1 MPCRNEAVE
10 QKMADAENV
19 QGLTNDTAD
28 MGYAQ
33 ALKYGQDLAR
43 LFTLEKAKRHE
54 LELANQKLQAIVGTA
69 PNGLAVINET
79 MTIVEANPCFEA
91 LVEQKGNCAGR
102 LLTDVLPSPE
112 LAAALEIAS
121 REGTHMTEVE
131 VVLDKPLNRTL
142 HVGGA
147 PLTAGDTQGW
157 VISLHDLTERKRLDG
172 LKEEFINIA
181 AHELRTPLAII
192 LGYTSVL
199 RESMQD
205 SDDPVAVTSIEA
217 VIRAASQLK
226 IVINEIVEFAA
237 ARSRTASD
245 VNIDSFDLW
254 EMLRHTAN
262 SISHQAGFKGVD
274 IAVQAAEGKLMVTGD
289 RVMLAQAI
297 GYLLENAVKFNRPGG
312 HVYVRAFQKNSQTVL
327 EIEDTGIG
335 IPHAELEKIFDAF
348 YQVEEHMTRA
358 EGGLGM
364 GLTMAKRSVE
374 LHGGQ
379 ISVESSLGQGSCF
392 RVTLPTSGAPMPIP
406 LQSRVDA
413 AHQQTLAY
421 GHDLA
426 RIFVAHQTL
435 IRRLSQIS
443 QLGGELVG
451 HLERLPAL
459 DTAEEKDTL
468 LDEVRAL
475 AAKIADGARDGER
488 EKITR

>member
-1 MPCRNEAVE
+1 
-10 QKMADAENV
+10 MADEENA
-19 QGLTNDTAD
+19 QGLTNDVAD
-28 MGYAQ
+28 LGYAQ

-43 LFTLEKAKRHE
+43 LFTLEKAKRRE

-69 PNGLAVINET
+69 PNGLAVLDESG
-79 MTIVEANPCFEA
+79 TIVETNPRFEV
-91 LVEQKGNCAGR
+91 LVEQKGNCLGR
-102 LLTDVLPSPE
+102 LLTDVLPSQE
-112 LAAALEIAS
+112 LAAALEVAS
-121 REGTHMTEVE
+121 RERTHLTEVE
-131 VVLDKPLNRTL
+131 VALGKPLNRTL
-142 HVGGA
+142 HVIGA
-147 PLTAGDTQGW
+147 PLAAGDDQGW

-226 IVINEIVEFAA
+226 IVINEMVEFAA
-237 ARSRTASD
+237 ARNRTAGD
-245 VNIDSFDLW
+245 VSIDSFDLW
-254 EMLRHTAN
+254 EVIRHTVN
-262 SISHQAGFKGVD
+262 SISHQSGFKGVD
-274 IAVQAAEGKLMVTGD
+274 IAVQAAQGQLMVTGD

-297 GYLLENAVKFNRPGG
+297 GHLLENAVKFNRPGG
-312 HVYVRAFQKNSQTVL
+312 HVYVRVAQENGQTIL

-335 IPHAELEKIFDAF
+335 IPHADREKIFDAF

-379 ISVESSLGQGSCF
+379 ISVESTLGQGSCF
-392 RVTLPTSGAPMPIP
+392 RVTLPNSGTPTPIP
-406 LQSRVDA
+406 LQNRLDA

-426 RIFVAHQTL
+426 RIFVAHKNL
-435 IRRLSQIS
+435 IRRMHQIS
-443 QLGGELVG
+443 QLCDELVG
-451 HLERLPAL
+451 RLERLPTL
-459 DTAEEKDTL
+459 STAEEKDTL
-468 LDEVRAL
+468 LDEVRTLAGQL
-475 AAKIADGARDGER
+475 AASAR
-488 EKITR
+488 